1 MPVGDAREA
10 APCDRRPLSPHLRRP
25 RKPLESLVPGRG
37 HEGRV
42 HTGLRLGELLGLT
55 WERVDMSRGVI
66 RLELTKSGRR
76 RKVPLNDDSDRALVR
91 L

>member
-1 MPVGDAREA
+1 MPAKPRHATGDLV
-10 APCDRRPLSPHLRRP
+10 RRIFDALASRWSLSFRDA
-25 RKPLESLVPGRG
+25 GTRG
-37 HEGRV
+37 AF
-42 HTGLRLGELLGLT
+42 TPGLRLGELLGLT